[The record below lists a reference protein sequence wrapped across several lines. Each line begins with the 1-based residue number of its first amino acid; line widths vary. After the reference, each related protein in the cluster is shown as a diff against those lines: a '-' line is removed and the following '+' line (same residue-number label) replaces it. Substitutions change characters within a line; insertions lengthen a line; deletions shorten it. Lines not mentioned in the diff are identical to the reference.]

1 MFHGVL
7 SQFNQLEGRINI
19 ANHPRQTSKV
29 KNIHS
34 DRFMTRKDKVYKVA
48 LNLFETQGY
57 DKTSVQE
64 IAEALNLQ
72 KGSLY
77 HYITSKET
85 LLFETIYGTV
95 NKMVEMIRQVQKEN
109 LPPRQKLCYAIEMH
123 LLTGTNLLDEF
134 SLMLQE
140 TKYLSPKLKKKILLK
155 KKQYDLVFREI
166 IAEGIEKEVFKKL
179 DSKVATFM
187 ILGALN
193 WLYQW
198 YTSNGPL
205 SPKEISDIFCE
216 IIISGIC
223 KGKIYCGAP
232 ENF

>member
-1 MFHGVL
+1 
-7 SQFNQLEGRINI
+7 
-19 ANHPRQTSKV
+19 
-29 KNIHS
+29 
-34 DRFMTRKDKVYKVA
+34 MTRKDKVYKVA

>member
-1 MFHGVL
+1 
-7 SQFNQLEGRINI
+7 
-19 ANHPRQTSKV
+19 
-29 KNIHS
+29 
-34 DRFMTRKDKVYKVA
+34 MTRKGNVYKVA
-48 LNLFETQGY
+48 LNLFKTQGY

-85 LLFETIYGTV
+85 LLFETVYGTV

-109 LPPRQKLCYAIEMH
+109 LPPREKLCHAIEMH

-140 TKYLSPKLKKKILLK
+140 TKYLSPKLKQKILLK
-155 KKQYDLVFREI
+155 KKQYELVFREM
-166 IAEGIEKEVFKKL
+166 IAEGIKEEVFKKL

-198 YTSNGPL
+198 YSPKGPL
-205 SPKEISDIFCE
+205 SPEEISDIFCE
-216 IIISGIC
+216 VILSGIC
-223 KGKIYCGAP
+223 KG
-232 ENF
+232 

>member
-1 MFHGVL
+1 
-7 SQFNQLEGRINI
+7 
-19 ANHPRQTSKV
+19 
-29 KNIHS
+29 
-34 DRFMTRKDKVYKVA
+34 MTRKDNVYKEA
-48 LNLFETQGY
+48 LNLFKTQGY

-85 LLFETIYGTV
+85 LLFETVYGTV
-95 NKMVEMIRQVQKEN
+95 NKMVKMIRQVQKEN
-109 LPPRQKLCYAIEMH
+109 LPPRKKLCHAIEMH

-140 TKYLSPKLKKKILLK
+140 TKYLSPKLKQKVLLK
-155 KKQYDLVFREI
+155 KKQYELVFREM
-166 IAEGIEKEVFKKL
+166 IAEGIKEEVFKKL

-187 ILGALN
+187 ILGSLN

-198 YTSNGPL
+198 YSSKGPL
-205 SPKEISDIFCE
+205 SPEEISDIFCE
-216 IIISGIC
+216 IILSGIC
-223 KGKIYCGAP
+223 KG
-232 ENF
+232 